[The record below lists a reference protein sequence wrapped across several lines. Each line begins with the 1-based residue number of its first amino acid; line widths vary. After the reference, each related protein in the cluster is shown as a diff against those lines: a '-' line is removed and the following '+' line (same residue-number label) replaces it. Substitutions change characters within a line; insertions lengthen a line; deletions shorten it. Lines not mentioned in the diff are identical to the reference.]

1 MKIII
6 APDSFKESLSASA
19 VADAIER
26 GLRRALPDAEYVKLP
41 IADGGEGTV
50 DALINAT
57 AGQLIF
63 VPVTG
68 PMGRPVNG
76 FFGLLGDGKTAVIE
90 VAAALRFA
98 VGGAAGE
105 GPADS
110 DQLWG
115 RGAHSRGAGSRGRQN
130 HYWSGRQRH
139 Q

>member
-63 VPVTG
+63 VPV
-68 PMGRPVNG
+68 
-76 FFGLLGDGKTAVIE
+76 
-90 VAAALRFA
+90 
-98 VGGAAGE
+98 
-105 GPADS
+105 
-110 DQLWG
+110 
-115 RGAHSRGAGSRGRQN
+115 SRGNVPAGLRCEQYVARRAGRYGRFWSAKRGDRAHGAEN
-130 HYWSGRQRH
+130 
-139 Q
+139 

>member
-90 VAAALRFA
+90 VAAACGLQWVA
-98 VGGAAGE
+98 PQE
-105 GPADS
+105 
-110 DQLWG
+110 
-115 RGAHSRGAGSRGRQN
+115 
-130 HYWSGRQRH
+130 
-139 Q
+139 

>member
-26 GLRRALPDAEYVKLP
+26 GLRRALPDAQYVKLP

-76 FFGLLGDGKTAVIE
+76 FLACWGMGKRRSLKWPPPAVC
-90 VAAALRFA
+90 
-98 VGGAAGE
+98 
-105 GPADS
+105 
-110 DQLWG
+110 
-115 RGAHSRGAGSRGRQN
+115 
-130 HYWSGRQRH
+130 SGWHRKTGTR
-139 Q
+139 

>member
-26 GLRRALPDAEYVKLP
+26 GLRRALPDAQYVKLP

-90 VAAALRFA
+90 VAAACGLQWVA
-98 VGGAAGE
+98 PQE
-105 GPADS
+105 GPADR

-115 RGAHSRGAGSRGRQN
+115 RELIKAALDRGRQN
-130 HYWSGRQRH
+130 YYWSGRQRH